1 MLKNPRVEELL
12 RRLNPSETAL
22 QEWLQPRIDN
32 AMLRAIANS
41 DSGGS
46 SCEEYFRALKRIQ
59 QGKQIPLHLHWIPR
73 YVLEVNRFCEP
84 DTPEWIAYS
93 AEYKGEHGHLIRA
106 FCCAVLFRAA
116 DDPEVDGYVLG
127 DNYALIQLLASVLYL
142 GREAMERALRLFCW
156 RILRL
161 PEYHDERPFYSLG
174 LLLLYASLF
183 ETTQD
188 GAGLIVLAEWVVEE
202 VDWVIS
208 IDMIFGDSEE
218 WLLGLTNYDLRHEV
232 WRRLSQE
239 ILLDPSKGYPEPCAT
254 VLRDIAHRLVPPE
267 RREVAEE

>member
-1 MLKNPRVEELL
+1 M
-12 RRLNPSETAL
+12 
-22 QEWLQPRIDN
+22 
-32 AMLRAIANS
+32 
-41 DSGGS
+41 
-46 SCEEYFRALKRIQ
+46 KRIQ
-59 QGKQIPLHLHWIPR
+59 QGKQVPLHLHWIPR
-73 YVLEVNRFCEP
+73 YVLDVNRFCEP
-84 DTPEWIAYS
+84 DTPEWIACS

-116 DDPEVDGYVLG
+116 DDPEVDNYVLG
-127 DNYALIQLLASVLYL
+127 NNYALIQLLASVLYL

-161 PEYHDERPFYSLG
+161 SDYNDECPFYALG

-202 VDWVIS
+202 VEQAILEDYIQWT
-208 IDMIFGDSEE
+208 EE
-218 WLLGLTNYDLRHEV
+218 WLLGLTNYDSRHEV